1 MSQNAAAKTKANS
14 NPNAFSANDIEAVYR
29 AIHQRRDIRH
39 FVPGPLPEGCLNR
52 LLDAAHAGPSV
63 GYMQPWRFLHLTDA
77 HLRTKLCELVD
88 AERQKTAEA
97 MCSRQ
102 QEFLRLKVEGI
113 RECAEILVVA
123 LMNGREPHI
132 FGRRTLPAMDLASTA
147 CAIQNLWL
155 AARAE
160 GIGMGWVSIFDPA
173 ALATLLNMPSGAEP
187 IAILCLGQVS
197 EFAPQPLL
205 ETLGWGERLPREQW
219 LFENSWPEDAQPTPV
234 MY

>member
-1 MSQNAAAKTKANS
+1 MNHNS
-14 NPNAFSANDIEAVYR
+14 PNAFAASDIEAVYR

-39 FVPGPLPEGCLNR
+39 FVPGTLPEGCLDR

-63 GYMQPWRFLHLTDA
+63 GYMQPWRFLRITDEN
-77 HLRTKLCELVD
+77 LRIRLCELVD
-88 AERQKTAEA
+88 TERQKTSEA
-97 MCSRQ
+97 MSTRQ
-102 QEFLRLKVEGI
+102 QEFLQLKVEGI

-132 FGRRTLPAMDLASTA
+132 FGRRTMPAMDLASAA

-160 GIGMGWVSIFDPA
+160 GIGMGWVSIFDPL
-173 ALATLLNMPSGAEP
+173 ALARLLDMPSGAEP

-219 LFENSWPEDAQPTPV
+219 LFENTWPTNAKPTPTR
-234 MY
+234 Y